1 MTVYVDRAS
10 VMFKGKPRHHL
21 TADTLDELHAF
32 TAQVGIHRCW
42 FHRHPRHPHY
52 DVTDPQRDAAL
63 AAGALAVDSRELL
76 SRARLLAPSLKPTG
90 RPRSLRSP
98 VSEPDPIVA

>member
-1 MTVYVDRAS
+1 MTVYVDQAK

-52 DVTDPQRDAAL
+52 DVTDPQRAAAI

-76 SRARLLAPSLKPTG
+76 ARARLLAPSLKPRT
-90 RPRSLRSP
+90 RPLHAQVPASS
-98 VSEPDPIVA
+98 VVA